1 MFLVS
6 DSRTR
11 MNFSTHFLDKHLCPM
26 KKLCPKFHC
35 INESSFGETYIRFDE
50 ILGVRITNATEPFK
64 IGISHLEH
72 KRNHYTKIQVHT
84 FCHFWEIVSEW
95 VSHRYLSFIDT
106 RTDNLSWNSLTNAFY
121 CWNISANRSLNDW
134 YCFKLKSI
142 TTTRS
147 LLNFGISL
155 VSSLKLV
162 VVEWYRWVHHQ
173 TFP

>member
-1 MFLVS
+1 
-6 DSRTR
+6 
-11 MNFSTHFLDKHLCPM
+11 MNLSTPFFDEHLCPM

-35 INESSFGETYIRFDE
+35 SPSSNFGETYIRFYE
-50 ILGVRITNATEPFK
+50 ILGVRITNATEMFK
-64 IGISHLEH
+64 IAHLEN
-72 KRNHYTKIQVHT
+72 KRNHCTKLQVHT
-84 FCHFWEIVSEW
+84 FCHFWEIAMSEW
-95 VSHRYLSFIDT
+95 VNQRYLAFIDT
-106 RTDNLSWNSLTNAFY
+106 RTDNSSWNSLANAFY
-121 CWNISANRSLNDW
+121 CGNSSPNRSLNHR